1 MVIISIVKSSLA
13 LSLGLVGALSIV
25 RFRSAIKEPE
35 ELAYLFLTIAMGLG
49 LGAEQ
54 RMITIIATVII
65 LAIIWA
71 RYFLGKKK
79 EDQNL
84 FITISSD
91 SPSSIQLND
100 IIEVIRNNFKVSEL
114 RRFDEGLDYIEA
126 SFLVDAQNA
135 EKIQTCKSQ
144 LQEKNKN
151 VKVSFIDNK
160 NY

>member
-1 MVIISIVKSSLA
+1 
-13 LSLGLVGALSIV
+13 
-25 RFRSAIKEPE
+25 
-35 ELAYLFLTIAMGLG
+35 LAYLFLTIAMGLG